1 MPRVC
6 NEHHK
11 HCRHIVRCRVCQR
24 TREEKERARECWS
37 CTCFRASQFT
47 CLVADTSSRGGGGGG
62 GVGEKNGSAAVA
74 GITQTSTAAV
84 SQLDRQPG
92 SHCTAAEATTLAYR
106 QIQLSRYGGG
116 GGGASLSQQDK
127 QQAVGTGR
135 QPTTTTTTSP
145 SSMTT
150 TTTTV

>member
-1 MPRVC
+1 MSTTNTADTSFGVECASVQER
-6 NEHHK
+6 
-11 HCRHIVRCRVCQR
+11 
-24 TREEKERARECWS
+24 KERARECWS

-62 GVGEKNGSAAVA
+62 GGVGGKNGSAAVA

-106 QIQLSRYGGG
+106 QIQLSRYSGGG

-135 QPTTTTTTSP
+135 QPTTTTSP